1 MNNIKFILRLLC
13 NPEDNQKLQIVYI
26 NNMRVVCMCYIY
38 IYIYIIKKLFLFS
51 VRALIKYMFWII
63 RVSQLPVQPLPTIT
77 SDNGE

>member
-1 MNNIKFILRLLC
+1 MQSRRQPKITDCLHKQYAC
-13 NPEDNQKLQIVYI
+13 SVY
-26 NNMRVVCMCYIY
+26 VL
-38 IYIYIIKKLFLFS
+38 YIYIINKLLLFS